1 LSISCHVR
9 NISEKEKVFTV
20 AGQSDQKKTGALS
33 MKEENFSSA
42 AETIIGS
49 DEPNSP
55 ELVDNDVQRHWHG
68 VVKRRSFL
76 KGISLAGA
84 TVAAGALMGKQLS
97 AQTSRTS
104 GRLSK
109 GDAALLR
116 FAAAVELIEAD
127 LWQQYNELG
136 GVQGGNPAYIAA
148 LSNLDGDMP
157 QYIADNTDDELSHAA
172 FLNAYLISRGEQP
185 VDLDTFRTLPSSQAT
200 GAKNIGRLTNLL
212 KLNVDLS
219 WYTRYRS
226 TQNPDLGAKLK
237 GPFKIHNE
245 PAIPLNDADTPP
257 NQPQPVPPATPQ
269 EARMQAIA
277 NTAGFH
283 FAFIEQ
289 GGASLYPTLAFKAT
303 DPEVLRILVSIGGVE
318 IDHFGLWHDKAGNA
332 VAQPLAGVTDPETG
346 LTFPDLNAP
355 NAELDQTNLIL
366 PEPCDFISKNLP
378 QCSVIRPTTTR
389 NGGAVA
395 TIKAFT
401 DDLLF
406 LGQSPAF
413 FSLVNQLAV
422 EADSVPGGF

>member
-1 LSISCHVR
+1 M
-9 NISEKEKVFTV
+9 KEKN
-20 AGQSDQKKTGALS
+20 S
-33 MKEENFSSA
+33 SSA
-42 AETIIGS
+42 VVSET
-49 DEPNSP
+49 NSTTSQSST
-55 ELVDNDVQRHWHG
+55 EEAVQRHWQG

-76 KGISLAGA
+76 KGLGIAGA
-84 TVAAGALMGKQLS
+84 TLSAGALLGTEGS
-97 AQTSRTS
+97 AQTTRSS
-104 GRLSK
+104 GKLSK

-157 QYIADNTDDELSHAA
+157 QYISDNTDDELSHAA
-172 FLNAYLISRGEQP
+172 FLNAYLISKGEEP
-185 VDLDTFRTLPSSQAT
+185 VDLLPFRNLPSSKAT
-200 GAKNIGRLTNLL
+200 GAKDVKRLTNLL

-226 TQNPDLGAKLK
+226 TQNPDFGVKFK
-237 GPFKIHNE
+237 GPFTIENQ
-245 PAIPLNDADTPP
+245 PAIPLNDNDTPP
-257 NQPQPVPPATPQ
+257 DQTQPVPPATKQ

-289 GGASLYPTLAFKAT
+289 GGASLYPTLAFKAS
-303 DPEVLRILVSIGGVE
+303 DPEVLRILISIGGVE

-346 LTFPDLNAP
+346 VTFPDLNAP
-355 NAELDQTNLIL
+355 NSELDQTNLIL
-366 PEPCDFISKNLP
+366 PEPCEFISKSLP
-378 QCSVIRPTTTR
+378 PCSVIRPTLTQ

-406 LGQSPAF
+406 LGQSKAF
-413 FSLVNQLAV
+413 FTLVNRLAI
-422 EADSVPGGF
+422 EADSVRRGF

>member
-1 LSISCHVR
+1 M
-9 NISEKEKVFTV
+9 KEK
-20 AGQSDQKKTGALS
+20 
-33 MKEENFSSA
+33 
-42 AETIIGS
+42 
-49 DEPNSP
+49 NSP
-55 ELVDNDVQRHWHG
+55 SAVVSETYSPEASHSSIEEGVQHHWQG

-76 KGISLAGA
+76 KGLGIASA
-84 TVAAGALMGKQLS
+84 TLSAGALLGAEGN
-97 AQTSRTS
+97 AQASRSRGT
-104 GRLSK
+104 LSK

-136 GVQGGNPAYIAA
+136 GVQGGNPAYMAA

-157 QYIADNTDDELSHAA
+157 QYISDNTDDEFSHAA
-172 FLNAYLISRGEQP
+172 FLNAYLISKGEEP
-185 VDLDTFRTLPSSQAT
+185 VDLDAFRNLPSSKAT
-200 GAKNIGRLTNLL
+200 GAKDVKRLTNLL

-226 TQNPDLGAKLK
+226 AENPDFGVKFK
-237 GPFKIHNE
+237 GPFTIENQ
-245 PAIPLNDADTPP
+245 PAIPLNDTDTPP
-257 NQPQPVPPATPQ
+257 DQTQPVPPATKQ
-269 EARMQAIA
+269 QARMQAIA

-346 LTFPDLNAP
+346 LTFPDLNAR
-355 NAELDQTNLIL
+355 NSELDQTNLIL
-366 PEPCDFISKNLP
+366 PEPCEFISKSLP
-378 QCSVIRPTTTR
+378 PCSVIRPTLTQ

-401 DDLLF
+401 DDLLL

-413 FSLVNQLAV
+413 FRLVDRLAV
-422 EADSVPGGF
+422 EADSVRRGF

>member
-1 LSISCHVR
+1 
-9 NISEKEKVFTV
+9 
-20 AGQSDQKKTGALS
+20 
-33 MKEENFSSA
+33 MKEQKSPSA
-42 AETIIGS
+42 VVSEA
-49 DEPNSP
+49 DSP
-55 ELVDNDVQRHWHG
+55 ETSDSSIEEGVQRHWQG

-76 KGISLAGA
+76 KGLGIAGA
-84 TVAAGALMGKQLS
+84 TLSAGALLGSEGNAEDKGRTGK
-97 AQTSRTS
+97 
-104 GRLSK
+104 LSK
-109 GDAALLR
+109 GDTALLR

-157 QYIADNTDDELSHAA
+157 QYVADNTDDELSHAA
-172 FLNAYLISRGEQP
+172 FLNAYLISRGEQA
-185 VDLDTFRTLPSSQAT
+185 VDLDAFRTLPSSQAT
-200 GAKNIGRLTNLL
+200 GAKDIGRLTNLL

-226 TQNPDLGAKLK
+226 PKNPDFGVKFK
-237 GPFKIHNE
+237 GPFTIENQ
-245 PAIPLNDADTPP
+245 PAIPLNDNDTPP
-257 NQPQPVPPATPQ
+257 TQAQPVPPTTKQ
-269 EARMQAIA
+269 ESRMQAIA

-303 DPEVLRILVSIGGVE
+303 DAEVLRILVSIGGVE

-332 VAQPLAGVTDPETG
+332 ISQPLAGVTDPETN
-346 LTFPDLNAP
+346 LTFPDLNALHS
-355 NAELDQTNLIL
+355 ELDQTNLIL
-366 PEPCDFISKNLP
+366 PEPCEFISKHLP
-378 QCSVIRPTTTR
+378 PCSVIRPTLTR

-406 LGQSPAF
+406 LDQSQEF
-413 FSLVNQLAV
+413 LNLVNRLAV
-422 EADSVPGGF
+422 EADSVRRGF